1 MADDENYRL
10 YYFHEASQRIDGK
23 TVSRNPFD
31 PAFEDLP
38 RVIPVFPLTGI
49 LLLPEGQLPLNIF
62 EPRYLAM
69 VRDALADEQRMIG
82 MVQPRVPDPSDNRGP
97 ASVVAAM
104 SQPELFITG
113 CVGRITAFSESD
125 DGRYMLTLSGIC
137 RFDIAEEMT
146 LRDGYRRVL
155 ADYHRFRGDLSTQAD
170 ADIDRNRLLRVVKEY
185 FQQQDIKASWETVKA
200 TPNNRLVTSLAMTC
214 PFGPNERQAL
224 LEAADLTALAEMVI
238 TLLEMALLDSGSEGG
253 SSIN

>member
-1 MADDENYRL
+1 MGGIV
-10 YYFHEASQRIDGK
+10 SQG
-23 TVSRNPFD
+23 PFE
-31 PAFEDLP
+31 PGFEDLP

-49 LLLPEGQLPLNIF
+49 LLLPDGKLPLNIF

-69 VRDALADEQRMIG
+69 VRDALADEYRIIG
-82 MVQPRVPDPSDNRGP
+82 MVQPRFPDPSDNQG
-97 ASVVAAM
+97 AADITAIM
-104 SQPELFITG
+104 DQPEIYTTG
-113 CVGRITAFSESD
+113 CAGRITAFSESD

-155 ADYHRFRGDLSTQAD
+155 ADYHRFRRDLMTPVESE
-170 ADIDRNRLLRVVKEY
+170 IDRDRLLRVVRQFFE
-185 FQQQDIKASWETVKA
+185 QQNIPASWDTVEA
-200 TPNNRLVTSLAMTC
+200 TPNDRLITSLAMTC

-224 LEAADLTALAEMVI
+224 LEANDLTARAEMVI
-238 TLLEMALLDSGSEGG
+238 TLLEMALLDSGGDGG

>member
-1 MADDENYRL
+1 M
-10 YYFHEASQRIDGK
+10 SQ
-23 TVSRNPFD
+23 SPLD
-31 PAFEDLP
+31 PGFEDLP

-49 LLLPEGQLPLNIF
+49 LLLPDGKLPLNIF

-69 VRDALADEQRMIG
+69 VRDALADEYRIIG
-82 MVQPRVPDPSDNRGP
+82 MVQPRLADPSDNQGP
-97 ASVVAAM
+97 AGLAAM
-104 SQPELFITG
+104 MDQPEIYKTG
-113 CVGRITAFSESD
+113 CAGRITAFSESD

-155 ADYHRFRGDLSTQAD
+155 ADYHRFRGDLMTSAESE
-170 ADIDRNRLLRVVKEY
+170 IDRERLLRVVRQY
-185 FQQQDIKASWETVKA
+185 FEQQNIQASWDTVEA
-200 TPNNRLVTSLAMTC
+200 TPNDRLVTSLAMTC

-224 LEAADLTALAEMVI
+224 LEAADLTARAEMVI
-238 TLLEMALLDSGSEGG
+238 TLLEMALLDSGGDSG